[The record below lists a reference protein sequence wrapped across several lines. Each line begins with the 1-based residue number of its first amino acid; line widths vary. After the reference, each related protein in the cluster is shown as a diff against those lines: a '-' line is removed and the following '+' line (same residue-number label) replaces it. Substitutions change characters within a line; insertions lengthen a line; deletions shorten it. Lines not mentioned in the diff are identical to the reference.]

1 MGLAGASLKAECLS
15 NLRDNSPPRP
25 QRQRLSS
32 MFIIGKREL
41 SIETLVPDR
50 EFEVA
55 KEWMAKEK
63 QRTRGTLI
71 AALVI

>member
-1 MGLAGASLKAECLS
+1 
-15 NLRDNSPPRP
+15 
-25 QRQRLSS
+25 